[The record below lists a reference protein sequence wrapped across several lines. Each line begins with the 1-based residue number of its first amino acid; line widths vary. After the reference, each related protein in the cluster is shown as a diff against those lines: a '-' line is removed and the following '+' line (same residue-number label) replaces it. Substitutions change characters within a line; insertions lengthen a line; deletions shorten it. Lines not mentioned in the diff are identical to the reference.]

1 MAKKPDQGHPD
12 AHTRA
17 DPPAIDADPA
27 APGADA
33 ELPGADPADL
43 LAGLPDASPEDLFAM
58 AAEPALHQRRA
69 RGRPAGSLNRKN
81 NDMIAYLQ
89 AKGHRDPWETLSL
102 IQSADTMK
110 LAMFLRVPMQENGVM
125 KRDGKGNI
133 LYNPPDPQFVAAL
146 QERAATTLMK
156 FHHSAKPQQL
166 DLPPGGGGSNRPIMV
181 IGDGNNVAVL
191 AANGF
196 ASAEFLPTD
205 ESEGNQGVIDG
216 EAVRQT
222 PDKSHD

>member
-1 MAKKPDQGHPD
+1 MAKKPNQGQQE

-17 DPPAIDADPA
+17 DPPAIDAAQA

-43 LAGLPDASPEDLFAM
+43 LAGLPDGEGVDQLALVAELV
-58 AAEPALHQRRA
+58 AAPARA
-69 RGRPAGSLNRKN
+69 RGRPAGAPNRKN
-81 NDMIAYLQ
+81 GDMIRYL
-89 AKGHRDPWETLSL
+89 AARGHRDPMVTLSM
-102 IQSADTMK
+102 IQSADFAGLCKMLGASGAK
-110 LAMFLRVPMQENGVM
+110 QKIAVLGIIRG
-125 KRDGKGNI
+125 
-133 LYNPPDPQFVAAL
+133 AA
-146 QERAATTLMK
+146 ADLMPY
-156 FHHSAKPQQL
+156 HHSRKPQQL

-191 AANGF
+191 AANGY
-196 ASAEFLPTD
+196 ASAEFLPPD